1 MQDIPVE
8 FYPDYLPG
16 PLSDALLEALNSKL
30 NWTQESLRMYG
41 KSIPFPRLMAWYG
54 DPGTAYRFSG
64 KTYHPQEP
72 IPELKDLMDLLQ
84 SDFGKPFNAVLA
96 NSYRNGSDSMSW
108 HSDDEP
114 ELGPRP
120 FIASISLG
128 ASRTFRMRHKREKTS
143 QGWVLNHG
151 SLLIMKDHSQQ
162 DWDHCIPKTK
172 KPVDLRINLT
182 FRFIFPASQP

>member
-72 IPELKDLMDLLQ
+72 ILELKALMELLQ
-84 SDFGKPFNAVLA
+84 TDFGKPFNAVLA
-96 NSYRNGSDSMSW
+96 NAYRRGSDSMSW

-114 ELGPRP
+114 ELGPEP

-128 ASRTFRMRHKREKTS
+128 ASRTFRMRHKTSKTS
-143 QGWVLNHG
+143 QSLSLNHG
-151 SLLIMKDHSQQ
+151 SLLIMKDDSQQ
-162 DWDHCIPKTK
+162 EWEHCIPKTK

-182 FRFIFPASQP
+182 FRFIFPTSQP